1 MATVIKIKRSET
13 ASDAPTT
20 SDLVAGEVALNTAD
34 QVLYVRDS
42 GGSIVKVSNFSEV
55 DQSLV
60 FPTGDYGSV
69 ASALTTDAFGQ
80 TIDKINIRKNITGKK
95 INSVEVLVRVA
106 SDNQTQN

>member
-20 SDLVAGEVALNTAD
+20 SDLVAGEVAINTAD
-34 QVLYVRDS
+34 QILYVRDS

-69 ASALTTDAFGQ
+69 ASALATDAFGQ
-80 TIDKINIRKNITGKK
+80 TIDKAFDCNTSIKY
-95 INSVEVLVRVA
+95 RVSETDLG
-106 SDNQTQN
+106 SDSSI